1 MARQFFIKSRKSF
14 TSAAA
19 LNDNQEFNLSAE
31 IGLYSDNMKTM
42 ASKFLDLAVTARNC
56 KVEIQQSREEGL
68 KKMQRA
74 SDLRIRCE
82 SALESGSIDK
92 MVEQRDAILKQ
103 MSRDNSK

>member
-42 ASKFLDLAVTARNC
+42 ASKFSDLADTAQNC
-56 KVEIQQSREEGL
+56 KVKIQQCREDGL
-68 KKMQRA
+68 EMLQHSK
-74 SDLRIRCE
+74 DLGTRCRSAWE
-82 SALESGSIDK
+82 SESIAK
-92 MVEQRDAILKQ
+92 MVEQRDAIIRQRLERK
-103 MSRDNSK
+103 

>member
-42 ASKFLDLAVTARNC
+42 ASKFLDLADTARNC
-56 KVEIQQSREEGL
+56 EVEIQQSRDEGL
-68 KKMQRA
+68 EKTQQAR
-74 SDLRIRCE
+74 DLRALCQG
-82 SALESGSIDK
+82 ALESGSIAK
-92 MVEQRDAILKQ
+92 MVKQRDAILRKK
-103 MSRDNSK
+103 STDDSK